1 MQYYILRHE
10 STAGSFVDADVEFIP
25 PLPEYYQVGKKLFLA
40 GTRVNV
46 KLDNR
51 VKKLKADFFLT
62 TSGAFFVSEPLKE
75 ILSSHEVDLDFTLA
89 NSSYFNGSTT
99 ENRYFLVHA
108 ENKLICFDYVSSE
121 YSGKSMILD
130 RIANG
135 ELSTDYQVRGIKK
148 LCINEQGVK
157 GLDFFFVDN
166 IIWID
171 PLISETVVN
180 AARDSGIR
188 LNVEKIC

>member
-1 MQYYILRHE
+1 
-10 STAGSFVDADVEFIP
+10 
-25 PLPEYYQVGKKLFLA
+25 
-40 GTRVNV
+40 
-46 KLDNR
+46 
-51 VKKLKADFFLT
+51 
-62 TSGAFFVSEPLKE
+62 
-75 ILSSHEVDLDFTLA
+75 
-89 NSSYFNGSTT
+89 
-99 ENRYFLVHA
+99 
-108 ENKLICFDYVSSE
+108 
-121 YSGKSMILD
+121 MILD

-148 LCINEQGVK
+148 LCINEQEVK
-157 GLDFFFVDN
+157 GLDFFFVDK